1 MQMQTLAMFLLV
13 ALAVGGVIWVF
24 VYPILSGERKA
35 EQRQESFVRGEPA
48 ARVAAAAASRTG
60 PKVRRDQ
67 IEETLKELEVRQKK
81 QKNLPLAMRIS
92 QAGLNWSKRQYIL
105 ISVAIGGALFVA
117 IFLVGGGL
125 LAAAGAGFAGGF
137 GMPRWLLAFLKKRR
151 ENQFLHNFPDAVDV
165 IVRGVKAGLP
175 LGDCL
180 RIIANESQEPVRSEF
195 KTIVEAQTIGIS
207 MGDACAKLF
216 ERMPLPEANFFGI
229 VVSIQQRAGGNLSE
243 ALANL
248 SRVLRDRKKMKAKIQ
263 AMSMEAKASAVI
275 IAALPFCVMI
285 LVYISSPNYIELLW
299 THPTGR
305 LMMACCAAWMS
316 VGVFVMKKMI
326 NFDF

>member
-1 MQMQTLAMFLLV
+1 MPMQSLAMFALV
-13 ALAVGGVIWVF
+13 ALAAGGVIWVF
-24 VYPILSGERKA
+24 VYPILSGERHA
-35 EQRQESFVRGEPA
+35 ERRQESVVRAEPT
-48 ARVAAAAASRTG
+48 ARVTAAAGRAPRM
-60 PKVRRDQ
+60 RRDQ
-67 IEETLKELEVRQKK
+67 IEDTLKELEVRQKK

-92 QAGLNWSKRQYIL
+92 QAGLQWSKRQYIM
-105 ISVAIGGALFVA
+105 ISVGIGMVLFVA
-117 IFLVGGGL
+117 IFLVGGGV

-137 GMPRWLLAFLKKRR
+137 GAPRWLLAFLKKRR
-151 ENQFLHNFPDAVDV
+151 EGKFLNYFPDAVDV

-180 RIIANESQEPVRSEF
+180 RIISNESQEPVRSEF
-195 KTIVEAQTIGIS
+195 KTVVEAQTVGIS
-207 MGDACAKLF
+207 MGDACAKLY

-243 ALANL
+243 ALGNL

-263 AMSMEAKASAVI
+263 AMSMEAKASASI
-275 IAALPFCVMI
+275 IAALPFAVMI

-305 LMMACCAAWMS
+305 LMMACSAVWMLI
-316 VGVFVMKKMI
+316 GVFVMKKMI

>member
-1 MQMQTLAMFLLV
+1 MQMQTFAMFFLV
-13 ALAVGGVIWVF
+13 ALAAGGIIWVF

-35 EQRQESFVRGEPA
+35 EQRQESFVRSEPA
-48 ARVAAAAASRTG
+48 ARVAAATRAG

-92 QAGLNWSKRQYIL
+92 QAGLSWSKRQYIL
-105 ISVAIGGALFVA
+105 ISVAIGAALFVV

-137 GMPRWLLAFLKKRR
+137 GVPRWLLSFLKKRR
-151 ENQFLHNFPDAVDV
+151 ENKFLHNFPDAVDV

-180 RIIANESQEPVRSEF
+180 RIIASESQEPVRSEF
-195 KTIVEAQTIGIS
+195 KTIVEAQTVGIS

-243 ALANL
+243 ALGNL

-305 LMMACCAAWMS
+305 LMMACSAAWMS

>member
-1 MQMQTLAMFLLV
+1 MQMQTLAMFVLV
-13 ALAVGGVIWVF
+13 ALAAGGVIWVF
-24 VYPILSGERKA
+24 VYPILSGERQA
-35 EQRQESFVRGEPA
+35 ERRQQNIVRSEAA
-48 ARVAAAAASRTG
+48 ARVTSARAV
-60 PKVRRDQ
+60 PKVRRD
-67 IEETLKELEVRQKK
+67 IEETLKELEVRQQK
-81 QKNLPLAMRIS
+81 QKNLPLAMRIA
-92 QAGLNWSKRQYIL
+92 QAGLSWSKRQYIL
-105 ISVAIGGALFVA
+105 ISVAIGAALFVA

-195 KTIVEAQTIGIS
+195 KTIVEAQTVGIS

-229 VVSIQQRAGGNLSE
+229 VISIQQRAGGNLSE

>member
-1 MQMQTLAMFLLV
+1 MATQTLAMFFLV
-13 ALAVGGVIWVF
+13 ALAAGGIIWVF
-24 VYPILSGERKA
+24 VYPIISGERKA
-35 EQRQESFVRGEPA
+35 EQRQESVVRTEPA
-48 ARVAAAAASRTG
+48 ARAAAASRTG
-60 PKVRRDQ
+60 PKVRREQ
-67 IEETLKELEVRQKK
+67 VEETLKELEVKQQK
-81 QKNLPLAMRIS
+81 QKNLPLTMRIS
-92 QAGLNWSKRQYIL
+92 QAGLSWTKRQFI
-105 ISVAIGGALFVA
+105 IFSVIVGVVPFVL

-125 LAAAGAGFAGGF
+125 LAALGAGFAGGF
-137 GMPRWLLAFLKKRR
+137 GVPRWLLGFLKKRR
-151 ENQFLHNFPDAVDV
+151 ENKFLHNFPDAVDV

-180 RIIANESQEPVRSEF
+180 RIIATESQEPVRGEF
-195 KTIVEAQTIGIS
+195 KVIVESQTIGIP

-243 ALANL
+243 ALGNL

-263 AMSMEAKASAVI
+263 AMSMEAKASATI

-305 LMMACCAAWMS
+305 MLMAGSACWMTM
-316 VGVFVMKKMI
+316 GVFVMKKMI

>member
-1 MQMQTLAMFLLV
+1 MAMQSLAMFALV
-13 ALAVGGVIWVF
+13 GLAAGGIIWVF
-24 VYPILSGERKA
+24 VYPILSGERQA
-35 EQRQESFVRGEPA
+35 EKRQESVIRSEPSG
-48 ARVAAAAASRTG
+48 RIAAAAAGRNA
-60 PKVRRDQ
+60 PKVRRD
-67 IEETLKELEVRQKK
+67 IEETLKELEVRQQK

-92 QAGLNWSKRQYIL
+92 QAGLSWTKRQSII
-105 ISVAIGGALFVA
+105 ISVGIGFVLFAL
-117 IFLVGGGL
+117 IFTVGGGV
-125 LAAAGAGFAGGF
+125 LAAAGAAFAGGF
-137 GMPRWLLAFLKKRR
+137 GVPRWLLIYLKKRR
-151 ENQFLHNFPDAVDV
+151 ENAFLHNFPDAVDV
-165 IVRGVKAGLP
+165 VVRGVKAGLP

-180 RIIANESQEPVRSEF
+180 RIISNEAPEPVKSEFQTVVESQAV
-195 KTIVEAQTIGIS
+195 GIT
-207 MGDACAKLF
+207 MGDACAKLY

-243 ALANL
+243 ALGNL

-275 IAALPFCVMI
+275 IAALPFAVMI

-305 LMMACCAAWMS
+305 LMMACCAVWMS
-316 VGVFVMKKMI
+316 IGVFVMKKMI

>member
-1 MQMQTLAMFLLV
+1 MPLETLAMFFLV
-13 ALAVGGVIWVF
+13 ALAAGGLIWVF
-24 VYPILSGERKA
+24 VYPILSGERQA
-35 EQRQESFVRGEPA
+35 EKRQESIVRSEPA
-48 ARVAAAAASRTG
+48 ARVAAATRTG
-60 PKVRRDQ
+60 PKVRREQ
-67 IEETLKELEVRQKK
+67 IEDTLKELEVRQKK
-81 QKNLPLAMRIS
+81 QKNLPLQMRIS
-92 QAGLNWSKRQYIL
+92 QAGLSWSKRQYII
-105 ISVAIGGALFVA
+105 ISVGIGLALFVV
-117 IFLVGGGL
+117 IFLVGGGV

-137 GMPRWLLAFLKKRR
+137 GVPRWLLAFLKKRR
-151 ENQFLHNFPDAVDV
+151 ETSFLHVFPDAVDV

-180 RIIANESQEPVRSEF
+180 RIIASEAQEPVRSEF
-195 KTIVEAQTIGIS
+195 RTIVEAQTVGIS
-207 MGDACAKLF
+207 MGDACAKLY
-216 ERMPLPEANFFGI
+216 ERMPLAEANFFGI

-243 ALANL
+243 ALGNL

-275 IAALPFCVMI
+275 IAALPFAVMI

-305 LMMACCAAWMS
+305 MMMACCAVWMS
-316 VGVFVMKKMI
+316 IGVFVMKKMI

>member
-1 MQMQTLAMFLLV
+1 MQMQTLAMFFLV

-35 EQRQESFVRGEPA
+35 EQRQESFVRSEPA
-48 ARVAAAAASRTG
+48 ARVAAATRAG

-105 ISVAIGGALFVA
+105 ISVAIGAALFVV

-137 GMPRWLLAFLKKRR
+137 GVPRWLLSFLKKRR
-151 ENQFLHNFPDAVDV
+151 ENKFLHSFPDAVDV

-180 RIIANESQEPVRSEF
+180 RIIASESQEPVRSEF
-195 KTIVEAQTIGIS
+195 KTIVEAQTVGIS

-243 ALANL
+243 ALGNL

-275 IAALPFCVMI
+275 IAALPFAVMI

-305 LMMACCAAWMS
+305 MMMASCAVWMLM
-316 VGVFVMKKMI
+316 GVLVMKKMI

>member
-1 MQMQTLAMFLLV
+1 MPLETLAMFFLV
-13 ALAVGGVIWVF
+13 ALAAGGLIWVF
-24 VYPILSGERKA
+24 VYPILSGERQA
-35 EQRQESFVRGEPA
+35 EKRQESIVRSEPA
-48 ARVAAAAASRTG
+48 AREAAATRTG
-60 PKVRRDQ
+60 PKVRREQ
-67 IEETLKELEVRQKK
+67 IEDTLKELEVRQKK
-81 QKNLPLAMRIS
+81 QKNLPLQMRIS
-92 QAGLNWSKRQYIL
+92 QAGLSWSKRQYII
-105 ISVAIGGALFVA
+105 ISVGIGLALFVV
-117 IFLVGGGL
+117 IFLVGGGV

-137 GMPRWLLAFLKKRR
+137 GVPRWLLAFLKKRR
-151 ENQFLHNFPDAVDV
+151 ETSFLKVFPDAVDV

-180 RIIANESQEPVRSEF
+180 RIIANEAQEPVRSEF
-195 KTIVEAQTIGIS
+195 RTIVEAQTVGIS
-207 MGDACAKLF
+207 MGDACAKLY
-216 ERMPLPEANFFGI
+216 ERMPLAEANFFGI

-243 ALANL
+243 ALGNL

-275 IAALPFCVMI
+275 IAALPFAVMI

-305 LMMACCAAWMS
+305 MMMACCAVWMS
-316 VGVFVMKKMI
+316 IGVFVMKKMI

>member
-1 MQMQTLAMFLLV
+1 MQMQTLAMFFLV
-13 ALAVGGVIWVF
+13 ALAAGGVIWVF

-35 EQRQESFVRGEPA
+35 EQRQESFVRSEPA
-48 ARVAAAAASRTG
+48 ARVAAATRTG

-92 QAGLNWSKRQYIL
+92 QAGLDWSKRQYIL

-151 ENQFLHNFPDAVDV
+151 ENKFLHNFPDAVDV

-180 RIIANESQEPVRSEF
+180 RIIAAEAQEPVRGEF
-195 KTIVEAQTIGIS
+195 KVIVESQQIGIS
-207 MGDACAKLF
+207 MGEACGKLF

-229 VVSIQQRAGGNLSE
+229 VVGIQQKAGGNLSE
-243 ALANL
+243 ALGNL
-248 SRVLRDRKKMKAKIQ
+248 SRVLRDRKKMKMKIK

-275 IAALPFCVMI
+275 IAALPFAVML
-285 LVYISSPNYIELLW
+285 LVYISSPQYIELLW

-305 LMMACCAAWMS
+305 TMMACCAGWMML
-316 VGVFVMKKMI
+316 GVLVMKKMI

>member
-13 ALAVGGVIWVF
+13 ALAAGGVIWVF

-35 EQRQESFVRGEPA
+35 EQRQESFVRSEPA
-48 ARVAAAAASRTG
+48 ARVAAATRTG

-105 ISVAIGGALFVA
+105 ISVAIGAALFVA

-180 RIIANESQEPVRSEF
+180 RIIAAESQEPVRSEF
-195 KTIVEAQTIGIS
+195 KTIVEAQTVGIS

-229 VVSIQQRAGGNLSE
+229 VISIQQRAGGNLSE
-243 ALANL
+243 ALGNL

-305 LMMACCAAWMS
+305 LMMACSAAWMS

>member
-1 MQMQTLAMFLLV
+1 MQSLAMFGLV
-13 ALAVGGVIWVF
+13 ALAAGGLIWVF
-24 VYPILSGERKA
+24 VYPILSGERQA
-35 EQRQESFVRGEPA
+35 ERRQESIVRSEPA
-48 ARVAAAAASRTG
+48 ARVASAGRSQ
-60 PKVRRDQ
+60 PKVRRD
-67 IEETLKELEVRQKK
+67 IEETLKELEVRQQK

-92 QAGLNWSKRQYIL
+92 QAGLSWTKRQFII
-105 ISVAIGGALFVA
+105 ISVGIGLGLFAL
-117 IFLVGGGL
+117 IFMVGGGV
-125 LAAAGAGFAGGF
+125 LAAAGAAFAGGF
-137 GMPRWLLAFLKKRR
+137 GVPRWLLTFLKKRR
-151 ENQFLHNFPDAVDV
+151 ENKFLHNFPDAVDV

-180 RIIANESQEPVRSEF
+180 RIIANEAPEPVKGEF
-195 KTIVEAQTIGIS
+195 LTIVESQTVGIS
-207 MGDACAKLF
+207 IGDACAKLY

-243 ALANL
+243 ALGNL

-275 IAALPFCVMI
+275 IAALPFAVMI

-305 LMMACCAAWMS
+305 MMMAGCAAWMS
-316 VGVFVMKKMI
+316 CGVFVMKKMI

>member
-1 MQMQTLAMFLLV
+1 MPMQTLALFFLV
-13 ALAVGGVIWVF
+13 ALAAGGLIWVF
-24 VYPILSGERKA
+24 VYPFLSGERQA
-35 EQRQESFVRGEPA
+35 EKRQASVVRSEPA
-48 ARVAAAAASRTG
+48 ARVAAAAGRG
-60 PKVRRDQ
+60 PKVRREQ
-67 IEETLKELEVRQKK
+67 IEDTLKELEVRQKK
-81 QKNLPLAMRIS
+81 QRHLPLQMRIS
-92 QAGLNWSKRQYIL
+92 QAGLTWSKRQYII
-105 ISVAIGGALFVA
+105 ISVAIGLALFVVV
-117 IFLVGGGL
+117 FLVGGGV

-137 GMPRWLLAFLKKRR
+137 GVPRWLLAFLKKRR
-151 ENQFLHNFPDAVDV
+151 ENKFLHEFPDAVDV

-180 RIIANESQEPVRSEF
+180 RIIASESPEPVRGEF
-195 KTIVEAQTIGIS
+195 KSIVEAQTVGITIGDS
-207 MGDACAKLF
+207 CAKLY

-243 ALANL
+243 ALGNL

-275 IAALPFCVMI
+275 IAALPFAVMI

-316 VGVFVMKKMI
+316 IGVFVMKKMI

>member
-1 MQMQTLAMFLLV
+1 MPLETLAMFFLV
-13 ALAVGGVIWVF
+13 ALAAGGLIWVF
-24 VYPILSGERKA
+24 VYPILSGERQA
-35 EQRQESFVRGEPA
+35 EKRQESIVRSEPA
-48 ARVAAAAASRTG
+48 ARVAAATRTG
-60 PKVRRDQ
+60 PKVRREQ
-67 IEETLKELEVRQKK
+67 IEDTLKELEVRQKK
-81 QKNLPLAMRIS
+81 QKNLPLQMRIS
-92 QAGLNWSKRQYIL
+92 QAGLSWSKRQYIM
-105 ISVAIGGALFVA
+105 ISVGIGLALFVV
-117 IFLVGGGL
+117 IFLVGGGV

-137 GMPRWLLAFLKKRR
+137 GVPRWLLAFLKKRR
-151 ENQFLHNFPDAVDV
+151 ETSFLHNFPDAVDV

-180 RIIANESQEPVRSEF
+180 RIIANEAQEPVRSEF
-195 KTIVEAQTIGIS
+195 RTIVEAQTVGIS
-207 MGDACAKLF
+207 MGDACAKLY
-216 ERMPLPEANFFGI
+216 ERMPLAEANFFGI

-243 ALANL
+243 ALGNL

-275 IAALPFCVMI
+275 IAALPFAVMI

-305 LMMACCAAWMS
+305 MMMACCAVWMS
-316 VGVFVMKKMI
+316 IGVFVMKKMI

>member
-1 MQMQTLAMFLLV
+1 MQMQTLAMFFLV
-13 ALAVGGVIWVF
+13 ALAAGGVIWVF

-35 EQRQESFVRGEPA
+35 EQRQESFVRSEPA
-48 ARVAAAAASRTG
+48 ARVAAATRTG

-67 IEETLKELEVRQKK
+67 IEESLKELEVRQKK

-92 QAGLNWSKRQYIL
+92 QAGLAWSKRQYIL
-105 ISVAIGGALFVA
+105 ISVAIGGALFVV

-137 GMPRWLLAFLKKRR
+137 GMPRWLLSFLKKRR
-151 ENQFLHNFPDAVDV
+151 ENKFLHNFPDAVDV

-180 RIIANESQEPVRSEF
+180 RIIASESQEPVRSEF
-195 KTIVEAQTIGIS
+195 KTNVEAQTVGIS

-243 ALANL
+243 ALGNL

-305 LMMACCAAWMS
+305 LMMACSAAWMS